1 MSFVTEIKVD
11 GKWVRDHR
19 SMSFRQTYKLRKFFR
34 KYSPTTSIRIR
45 IRYVLCK
52 KGSYVV

>member
-45 IRYVLCK
+45 YVLCK